1 MSKSNFTN
9 NMNAYNAFLS
19 KGGDSDDADAYEF
32 YYLKGAQKSCRNYGY
47 MTSFS
52 DRNPTYQ
59 SSSMGGRSYSN
70 SSTGSVS
77 NNSNYSGS
85 NTHCVPIIMRA

>member
-9 NMNAYNAFLS
+9 NMNAYNTFLL

-32 YYLKGAQKSCRNYGY
+32 YYLKGAQKTCQNYGY

-52 DRNPTYQ
+52 DRNPTYK
-59 SSSMGGRSYSN
+59 

-85 NTHCVPIIMRA
+85 NTHSVPIIMRA